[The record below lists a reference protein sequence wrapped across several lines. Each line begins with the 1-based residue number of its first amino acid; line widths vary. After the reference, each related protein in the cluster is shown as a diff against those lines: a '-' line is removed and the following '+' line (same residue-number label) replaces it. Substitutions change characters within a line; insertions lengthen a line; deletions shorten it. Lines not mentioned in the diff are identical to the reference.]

1 MKQTYTT
8 PKAQILTFDAA
19 DIITVSILDKGE
31 GLSAAW
37 VDGK

>member
-1 MKQTYTT
+1 MKKTYTA
-8 PKAQILTFDAA
+8 PEAQVLTFDAA

-31 GLSAAW
+31 GISAKW